1 MKNLWGGIEAGGT
14 HFVCAVGSS
23 PENIEDQISFKTT
36 IPDETLE
43 TVINFFRPYRDIK
56 SIGIASFGPVDLNK
70 DSLTYGT
77 ITTTPKKYWRGTNI
91 LKIIRSSLNVPAN
104 IDTDVNAALLAEHK
118 WGNARNI
125 TDAVYITVGTGIGG
139 GIILNNNLIHGLNHP
154 EMGHMKIPKSNDD
167 NFKGICEYHD
177 DCLEGL
183 ASGVAIEKRLSEN
196 KNDDDS
202 KIWELESQYLGIAI
216 ANLTLTVS
224 PKRIILGGGVLN
236 HKGLIENIRIKTLQS
251 LNNYVQ
257 LDEITNNIDTY
268 ILTPY
273 LKDNTGVL
281 GAILL
286 AQKER

>member
-1 MKNLWGGIEAGGT
+1 MENLWGGIEAGGT

-23 PENIEDQISFKTT
+23 PENIKDQISFKTT

-70 DSLTYGT
+70 DSITYGT
-77 ITTTPKKYWRGTNI
+77 ITTTPKKYWGGTNI
-91 LKIIRSSLNVPAN
+91 LKIIKSSLNVLAN

-139 GIILNNNLIHGLNHP
+139 GIILNNNLIHGLTHP
-154 EMGHMKIPKSNDD
+154 EMGHMKIPKSSDD

-183 ASGVAIEKRLSEN
+183 ASGVAIAKRLSEN
-196 KNDDDS
+196 DDDDDS
-202 KIWELESQYLGIAI
+202 KIWALEAQYLGIAI

-257 LDEITNNIDTY
+257 SDEITNNMDNY
-268 ILTPY
+268 ILPPY
-273 LKDNTGVL
+273 LKDNAGVL

-286 AQKER
+286 AQKEQ